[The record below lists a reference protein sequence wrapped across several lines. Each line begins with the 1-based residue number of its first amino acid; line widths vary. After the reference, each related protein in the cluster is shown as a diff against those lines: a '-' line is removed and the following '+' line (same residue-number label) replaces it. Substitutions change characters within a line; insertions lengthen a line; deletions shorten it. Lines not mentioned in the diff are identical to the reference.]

1 MPAHINIFEALA
13 QVDRAS
19 LPGTPASA
27 QMACEGA
34 KFHSPSPLLLHEVEL
49 PGGRLVVLCGVCR
62 DNLDVLRSLM
72 IVKPTLP
79 WTIRREF
86 GNRLRALV
94 PTEGTAVDG

>member
-1 MPAHINIFEALA
+1 
-13 QVDRAS
+13 
-19 LPGTPASA
+19 
-27 QMACEGA
+27 
-34 KFHSPSPLLLHEVEL
+34 
-49 PGGRLVVLCGVCR
+49 
-62 DNLDVLRSLM
+62 M